1 MSSLEQTSVSSTP
14 PNLVRGVIR
23 RALQLF
29 AAIVIYALIL
39 FISAGRLDWSA
50 AWVYLALNL
59 LIVGCGAAILLS
71 RNPGVVIARGQ
82 IRSDIESWDK
92 WISLLVTLGLIATL
106 AVPGLDLR
114 FSWSPGFPLALQVIG
129 YVAIVVGYAILVWAM
144 LHNPFFEGGV
154 RIQTDRGH
162 TVASSGPYRFVRHP
176 GYDGMILQSF
186 GTVLAL
192 ASWWGLLAGLFA
204 SAVFV
209 LRTIL
214 EDRTLQAKLSGYSD
228 YARRVRYRLLPG
240 IW

>member
-1 MSSLEQTSVSSTP
+1 MSSLERSSASQSP
-14 PNLVRGVIR
+14 PDLARAVIR
-23 RALQLF
+23 RALQLLTG
-29 AAIVIYALIL
+29 IVVYAVIL
-39 FISAGRLDWSA
+39 FISAGRLDWPA

-71 RNPGVVIARGQ
+71 RNPGVVIARSQ
-82 IRSDIESWDK
+82 IRSDIETWDK

-114 FSWSPGFPLALQVIG
+114 FSWSAGFPLALQVIG
-129 YVAIVVGYAILVWAM
+129 FLAIVVGYAILVWAM

-176 GYDGMILQSF
+176 GYDGMILQSL

-192 ASWWGLLAGLFA
+192 ASWWALLAGLFA

-209 LRTIL
+209 LRTVL
-214 EDRTLQAKLSGYSD
+214 EDRTLLAKLPGYAD
-228 YARRVRYRLLPG
+228 YAQHVRHRLLPG